1 MTALDGFRRSTN
13 NPESISKILK
23 LVTADVYTGTNV
35 PELSQYLRP
44 VTAVTMSD
52 SINFVKL
59 QPILRDLKYEFQ
71 EIVPDE
77 VIYVKFSE
85 ATSTSMQQTDLIS
98 SKESTGT
105 AEKKELIILSN
116 GTVIGWN
123 FGEQQLLEVAPRLSS
138 ALDEQYAYESDEFD
152 FIELE
157 QLPPNPKS
165 NGNSYMINDIIL
177 IQNVTEEKKILDK
190 VAFSI
195 GMSRSTRVS
204 ILEDN
209 LEQFLKITRRNSDRL
224 SKGLPVTASEHDV
237 LQLTGKLFLL
247 RGKLNLYNEL
257 IDTPDLYWSEP
268 TLEKIY
274 QQISTSLD
282 INWRISIL
290 NRKLDYATDEQRAF
304 LSFLNERKGTR
315 LEWTIIILILI
326 EVGFETYRFWQDTRP
341 GSSSE

>member
-1 MTALDGFRRSTN
+1 
-13 NPESISKILK
+13 
-23 LVTADVYTGTNV
+23 
-35 PELSQYLRP
+35 
-44 VTAVTMSD
+44 
-52 SINFVKL
+52 
-59 QPILRDLKYEFQ
+59 
-71 EIVPDE
+71 
-77 VIYVKFSE
+77 
-85 ATSTSMQQTDLIS
+85 MQQTDLIS